1 MAGIYLHIPFCKSKC
16 YYCDFYSIT
25 NLTLVKDFIESVI
38 EEIQFRKNFFKEE
51 NDLIN
56 TIYFGGGTPSVLR
69 VKEIEI
75 VINEIFK
82 NFKIN
87 NFLEFTIELNPDDVN
102 KEYVLALKS
111 LGINRIS
118 LGLQT
123 FNDNILKVINRRHTS
138 KESIKSLDTI
148 FENGFQ
154 NVSADLIY
162 GLPFQTIEDVENDL
176 LLLLKYPIKHI
187 SAYSL
192 TIENNSYIKYLIES
206 GKLIVPDEDLVVKQY
221 EKITKTL
228 EKENFIHYE
237 ISNFA
242 IDGYY
247 SIHNSNYWKLEKYL
261 GLGPSAHSF
270 DKICRYM
277 NISDL
282 YRYIEKIKNKETFF
296 EYELLDNKDKYNEYI
311 LTGLRTIWGVSIKKI
326 ESDFPEYSKSFKNS
340 IKKYLNNYIEIVNKD
355 IVRLTEKGM
364 LIGDR
369 IIMDCFVL

>member
-69 VKEIEI
+69 VREIEI
-75 VINEIFK
+75 IINEIFK

-192 TIENNSYIKYLIES
+192 TIENNTYIKYLIES

-277 NISDL
+277 NISNL